1 MSNYT
6 STANIV
12 LSVNG
17 KQAQQ
22 WLNKLEKD
30 AAKLEKQIEAAAAAG
45 DKVKLKKLQK
55 ELNQTQRLM
64 DQLKGTTN
72 SVENT
77 LQRLDK
83 ATPKELNKALRQL
96 QNQLNGIERGSDAWN
111 AHIEKIKALK
121 EEISKV
127 NESMR
132 PDEDLM
138 DRINAWWEKWQ
149 NAIVGAGAV
158 ITGLVMAGRSA
169 VNAYAEMEQEMANV
183 RKFTGMAAEEVAELN
198 EEFKKMDTRTN
209 REDLNKL
216 AQEAG
221 RLGKQ
226 SVEDVLGFVRAA
238 DKINVALDDLGAGAT
253 LTLSKLT
260 GIFGDEKRLGTERSL
275 LAVGSV
281 INELSQNCSASAP
294 YLSEF
299 ASRMGGVGS
308 QAGLTVQQI
317 MAFGAVLDSNNQA
330 CEASATALSQVITRI
345 YQDPAKYAKVAG
357 MDVAKFTK
365 LVKTD
370 MNGALLE
377 FFGTLHKAG
386 SMKVLSPMFKDMGE
400 NGGRAISA
408 MSTLASK
415 IADVTWQQDNANK
428 AFSEATSIDN
438 EFNVQNNTVQAG
450 LEKAQYS
457 VHELAVALGEKLQ
470 PAMKFCISSTTT
482 TLKVM
487 TAMVDFFIKYR
498 VEVLTAISAIAVYN
512 AVMLVLNTR
521 TLIATAATKAFN
533 VALAFGSKAVP
544 ALRLVLVPLINTIQY
559 FTNGLQVNYA
569 MQDRWRKAIAGMR
582 FANWLGLVLAVAGA
596 VWAVTRRMKENR
608 EEAERLRKEQEEYVK
623 SLRNIDEG
631 SADYSSKEIARL
643 EAIYKAATDEKKS
656 KEERIKAA
664 EKLQR
669 LYPDVFKNFST
680 EQIMLGQTAT
690 AYNKLRDSI
699 LEVARARAAADKIV
713 ENQKEL
719 LTLQKQAPQLKQAL
733 DAAEAPYLQAV
744 AALESARQQESIRL
758 NSYGNSTDAAVSHK
772 VNLSAYENDVVE
784 KGRAFEAARSA
795 YNANQ
800 SRQRTINQSNAWLQN
815 TYKGATEYLPKP
827 EEMPNPEIPTL
838 TEYSSVALQ
847 KQEERERK
855 RAEAEAHRQEVKA
868 KQEFKDALN
877 VPKGEWES
885 ASAQNVTDYTAG
897 LKSYTEFL
905 EEKHRLDIKYFDDR
919 MAVFEAN
926 GLQEDEDYQE
936 LLKKKAEAEAAWTE
950 RKSRMSVED
959 AKFQQGAEETQAQM
973 DFYTPSSALF
983 QNEEALQLKLHDIRI
998 KYLGKMRDAYVAGSE
1013 EWVQYQQQIDTA
1025 EANEKLRI
1033 QQKLSQRVAE
1043 WKKQYEYLDAK
1054 TRLDMELELLNSAY
1068 EKKLLSE
1075 EEYQRA
1081 KADLAKEYKLKYLPD
1096 TAKPAEDSVN
1106 AESARMARE
1115 LAIVDELCK
1124 QKILS
1129 EKEAEEA
1136 KDRIRRS
1143 YEKKQLQRARSV
1155 GSQEANQL
1163 LDIYEAWKSFFDKSG
1178 EDGENWATR
1187 LSKLM
1192 GGVFGYM
1199 NALMQS
1205 ASEIMQAETDIEIA
1219 AVEKRYD
1226 REIELAEGNSYKV
1239 KKAEKEKEKEI
1250 ARIKAEAQR
1259 KQFGMQLAMAVAQ
1272 TAQNAIAAYGA
1283 GLEAGGP
1290 LGLALAPIAAAMAVA
1305 AGALQIASI
1314 VKQKQAAEAQG
1325 YSRGGF
1331 TKPGRVDEPAGVVHA
1346 GEWVASQKLVNSPRT
1361 RPLIDALEYA
1371 QRTNTIGSLN
1381 PEDVS
1386 RSITAPIVLASARQ
1400 QSQQV
1405 VVQAPPASVIVQDN
1419 PELTSTLRELKLRL
1433 SEPFVTVNTVSGD
1446 HGIQKAQDD
1455 YAALLRNKSPK
1466 FKR

>member
-30 AAKLEKQIEAAAAAG
+30 AAKLEKQIEAAAAVG

-64 DQLKGTTN
+64 DQLKGTSN

-183 RKFTGMAAEEVAELN
+183 RKFTGMTAEEVEKLN

-294 YLSEF
+294 YLAEF

-357 MDVAKFTK
+357 MDVQKFTK

-370 MNGALLE
+370 MNGALIE
-377 FFGTLHKAG
+377 FFSTLNKAG

-400 NGGRAISA
+400 NGARAISA
-408 MSTLASK
+408 MSTLAARVS
-415 IADVTWQQDNANK
+415 DVVWQQENANA
-428 AFSEATSIDN
+428 AFAAATSIGV
-438 EFNVQNNTVQAG
+438 EFDVQNNTIQAG

-457 VHELAVALGEKLQ
+457 AHELAVSLGEKLQ
-470 PAMKFCISSTTT
+470 PAMKFCISTSTL
-482 TLKVM
+482 TLKVVS
-487 TAMVDFFIKYR
+487 AIVDFLIKYGR
-498 VEVLTAISAIAVYN
+498 EVVTIVAAIAVYN
-512 AVMLVLNTR
+512 AVMIVMSTR
-521 TLIATAATKAFN
+521 TLLAAKATSLFN
-533 VALAFGSKAVP
+533 AALAFASKAVP
-544 ALRLVLVPLINTIQY
+544 ALRLLIVPLINTVQY

-569 MQDRWRKAIAGMR
+569 MQDRWRKAMAAMK
-582 FANWLGLVLAVAGA
+582 FSHWLGLILALGAAIYLVAKRFKDSA
-596 VWAVTRRMKENR
+596 T
-608 EEAERLRKEQEEYVK
+608 EAERARQAYQVIEREAESSTATQIKL
-623 SLRNIDEG
+623 LDELYNKTQ
-631 SADYSSKEIARL
+631 DQTL
-643 EAIYKAATDEKKS
+643 ATDERLSAIK
-656 KEERIKAA
+656 RIRQIYPDYFKDISDEAFLAGKAA
-664 EKLQR
+664 
-669 LYPDVFKNFST
+669 D
-680 EQIMLGQTAT
+680 
-690 AYNKLRDSI
+690 AYL
-699 LEVARARAAADKIV
+699 A
-713 ENQKEL
+713 
-719 LTLQKQAPQLKQAL
+719 LK
-733 DAAEAPYLQAV
+733 DAI
-744 AALESARQQESIRL
+744 LESAR
-758 NSYGNSTDAAVSHK
+758 A
-772 VNLSAYENDVVE
+772 
-784 KGRAFEAARSA
+784 KGRESRIAKLEEEIGELEDEYMKKAAPFLKTSMQRQQA
-795 YNANQ
+795 NMLTPERLQNDPQYRNAQ
-800 SRQRTINQSNAWLQN
+800 WALGVLQRTYQPKIDEKKRLQN
-815 TYKGATEYLPKP
+815 ELAAKNADYEIANGASGTGSVSDQFNNL
-827 EEMPNPEIPTL
+827 L
-838 TEYSSVALQ
+838 DGTEYSSVALQ

-877 VPKGEWES
+877 VPKGEWEA

-919 MAVFEAN
+919 MAIYEAN
-926 GLQEDEDYQE
+926 NLQEDEDYQE

-983 QNEEALQLKLHDIRI
+983 QNEEALQVKLHDIRI

-1054 TRLDMELELLNSAY
+1054 TRLDMELELLKSAY

-1096 TAKPAEDSVN
+1096 TAKPSEDSVN
-1106 AESARMARE
+1106 AEAERMARE
-1115 LAIVDELCK
+1115 LAIVDALCK
-1124 QKILS
+1124 QKILT

-1178 EDGENWATR
+1178 EDGENWATK

-1205 ASEIMQAETDIEIA
+1205 ASEIMQAEADIEIA

-1226 REIELAEGNSYKV
+1226 REIELAEGNSFKV

-1283 GLEAGGP
+1283 GLQVGGP
-1290 LGLALAPIAAAMAVA
+1290 AGLILAPIAAAMAVA

-1419 PELTSTLRELKLRL
+1419 PELTSTLRELKVRL